1 MRRTIILAAALS
13 IILLGLWGT
22 AVIYFDEDR
31 LKAIVS
37 DRLGEPIGRRVEIVG
52 RIRFSLFPSARIE
65 AGGVIVQ
72 GPSGVPGAATLR
84 ADRVELALRLAPLL
98 RGELS
103 PGRMELSGAVIQLAP
118 GDKAGGDRSDPLEAI
133 RSSAKLLAGRSVRLQ
148 DVTLARQIGRA
159 SCRERV

>member
-37 DRLGEPIGRRVEIVG
+37 DRLSEQIGRRVEIVG
-52 RIRFSLFPSARIE
+52 RLRFSLFPSARIE

-72 GPSGVPGAATLR
+72 GPPGVPGAATLR

-103 PGRMELSGAVIQLAP
+103 PGEWN
-118 GDKAGGDRSDPLEAI
+118 
-133 RSSAKLLAGRSVRLQ
+133 
-148 DVTLARQIGRA
+148 
-159 SCRERV
+159 